1 MFQITVRSYSLN
13 FKPSLIL
20 PKNKTHLIHNCS
32 MCVKTKGRAAVYL
45 FLELVEDKFDDD
57 IILKAKDL
65 RHTLGYPRLHDF
77 QVDLGHI
84 HLKTNQKTI
93 LKHPWTQDFP
103 FIYSEGKKIIG
114 SPADFLHLPSDKKN
128 PSVYN
133 CNGRFI
139 LTVRDRI
146 QINYKKL
153 FQLICILMSEISIWS
168 LSINKISGSQVSF
181 KQVRI
186 WD

>member
-45 FLELVEDKFDDD
+45 FLKLVEDKFDDD

-103 FIYSEGKKIIG
+103 FIYSEGKKLLDPLLIFYIC
-114 SPADFLHLPSDKKN
+114 PVTKK

-133 CNGRFI
+133 FNGRFI

-146 QINYKKL
+146 KINYKKL

-168 LSINKISGSQVSF
+168 LSISKISGSQVSF